1 MPTRRRPSTPNHQ
14 LPRPSLSY
22 QILEHALPGATRG
35 EHARAAIARTML
47 IKLLWETG
55 TLSAPFER
63 WAAEPAV
70 ATAIRRA
77 EDTLTARAQR
87 LGLPSAV
94 PLRDTSGRGAPQR
107 GAAADRA
114 LQRLH
119 TALETTAPQRLQDAT
134 AFIYEQLPWRSAWLA
149 EYLLVA
155 FELLV
160 ELTIYG
166 AVGVEAFIHDVS
178 LPAPAPALSETF
190 VTGPHETVAAALRRW
205 GELDDKVR
213 AALAAAEPA
222 VPRGR
227 MPAHY
232 DDPETSAIAAY
243 VHWLV
248 RRELLKESVHAIA
261 NAVGTEPAN
270 IRRGIADAKAALA

>member
-14 LPRPSLSY
+14 LPPPTLSY
-22 QILEHALPGATRG
+22 QILEHALPGETRG
-35 EHARAAIARTML
+35 ERARAAIARTML
-47 IKLLWETG
+47 VKLLWETG

-63 WAAEPAV
+63 WAEEPAV

-114 LQRLH
+114 LQRLE
-119 TALETTAPQRLQDAT
+119 TALETTTTQRLQDAT
-134 AFIYEQLPWRSAWLA
+134 AFVHDELPWRWAWLA
-149 EYLLVA
+149 EYLLLA

-160 ELTIYG
+160 ELTIYA

-178 LPAPAPALSETF
+178 LPAPAPELSEAF
-190 VTGPHETVAAALRRW
+190 VTGPHETVADALQRW
-205 GELDDKVR
+205 GELDAKVR

-227 MPAHY
+227 MPAHHE
-232 DDPETSAIAAY
+232 DPENTALAD
-243 VHWLV
+243 VVRWLV
-248 RRELLKESVHAIA
+248 RRDVLHESVHTIA
-261 NAVGTEPAN
+261 DAVGTERVN
-270 IRRGIADAKAALA
+270 IRRGIKAAEAALA